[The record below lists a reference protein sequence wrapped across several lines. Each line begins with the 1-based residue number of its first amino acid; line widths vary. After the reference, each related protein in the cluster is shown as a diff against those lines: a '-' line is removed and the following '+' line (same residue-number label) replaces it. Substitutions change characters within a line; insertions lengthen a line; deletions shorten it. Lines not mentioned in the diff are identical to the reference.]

1 MGTTIRREPVNF
13 AIPAAPDYKF
23 LNITNFRGLDVS
35 SNPFELANNTA
46 SDCLN
51 VYVDE
56 TNTLTTRPRL
66 ERKITQPMNGT
77 HIATYNLH
85 NGYLLHYLQDGEG
98 VMRKLIAGVSTEITG
113 TIPTV
118 KCKYFE
124 QGDKIYLL
132 DRSRYMVIDEYNALS
147 DVEGYVPTTAVVD
160 LNGVRHNV
168 EPLNLLTDK
177 YVEKYHWNNLR
188 TQDFPDN
195 VVITNESFKL
205 KNRINQTILRY
216 YSDNSVVT
224 DNGGIFNYIPDCLA
238 DTLDFQEIVS
248 VATLGTYQ
256 FGTYSYYMSKSIEDK
271 TLGIVDGVNGKI
283 HYYTYN
289 NSFWEHTEFDSPVG
303 VTTNLETIEN
313 GFGFNNEKS
322 LIWIKNN
329 GKFVFYKFNTNNNQY
344 ETYLSQTTA
353 LEDFIAVEGNL
364 KGEIV
369 AVTKNTNSSVASFV
383 YYEDVLQST
392 THNKLISNIKTTP
405 ILSTYGYGI
414 STNGD
419 VCWGCDYY
427 GNITIFTKMTK
438 VENNVAYEKF
448 DDENPRKISAPQG
461 VNVTGLS
468 FDDVTKTSWF
478 TDSITQQLYY
488 CFDYNT
494 DTYHNTRFRTAFVV
508 IPEKLLLN
516 ASGVYVWDISAGAA
530 ISVET
535 TLSDTDDWQSKR
547 EQFFQSYLNTRF
559 DNNYW
564 FASKNRYYR
573 SANNDPTYFPITE
586 YNDLGDSNE
595 EITGFNLANDT
606 TLIAYKKN
614 RVYLIQPFTSSLD
627 TTEYAI
633 TESKNTVGNTAFGSP
648 IVTTLTEIPLQINN
662 DGIYGL
668 SQLSNVSATE
678 RIADLMS
685 EPINERWLNIDDTL
699 ITNAQTL
706 NRLYWTYIILSDND
720 NKQTMIYLLDNRSNS
735 WYYWELPIVVSD
747 SFVKDNRAEFV
758 DVAGN
763 IYYLTTT
770 DIIDI
775 NYDEEKVT
783 KYYDDGKQLIPW
795 FWQSQVLPMG
805 TMNYSKR
812 LVNTTF
818 ILTDTDDSDGYGL
831 QYNFKVFRK
840 LASSTP
846 EKEISDKL
854 TLVRSTTKKT
864 NISKF
869 GFLQMRISNLTEE
882 SRDYEAY
889 ENNKLRLVGL
899 GLKYVLLEGLIR

>member
-1 MGTTIRREPVNF
+1 MGTTIRRQPVNF
-13 AIPAAPDYKF
+13 DIPASPNYKF

-35 SNPFELANNTA
+35 SNPFELASNTA

-66 ERKITQPMNGT
+66 EKKVTTPGSGE

-85 NGYLLHYLQDGEG
+85 NGYLLHYLQDGKG
-98 VMRKLIAGVSTEITG
+98 VMHKLINGTKTEVKGI
-113 TIPTV
+113 IPTT

-132 DRSRYMVIDEYNALS
+132 DKSRYMVIDDNNTLS
-147 DVEGYVPTTAVVD
+147 NVVGYVPTTAVVD
-160 LNGVRHNV
+160 LNGVRHDV
-168 EPLNLLTDK
+168 EPINLLTDK
-177 YVEKYHWNNLR
+177 YVEKYHWDGISKYDYTTPN
-188 TQDFPDN
+188 T
-195 VVITNESFKL
+195 VSVTNKYYNEKSFETFIPIMTYDDYSAFGYYFGETAL
-205 KNRINQTILRY
+205 KY
-216 YSDNSVVT
+216 VEFDPKKEFVVT
-224 DNGGIFNYIPDCLA
+224 DLGVTLTSSELNNTTMMSAAKGFWRYSGTTLRRYIYNGDGFTTKDYTASATIQKCITSPNGTAAIITLSNGRDVFVNFNMTGTDIEYSLSSRSQGVLSNNYYYIAGHDVDNNKTTIYRSSLTGDIEFVAFDEIDYRGGVNLQVTPDDAL
-238 DTLDFQEIVS
+238 LIVQTTQS
-248 VATLGTYQ
+248 KITDPFVIT
-256 FGTYSYYMSKSIEDK
+256 TYS
-271 TLGIVDGVNGKI
+271 
-283 HYYTYN
+283 
-289 NSFWEHTEFDSPVG
+289 
-303 VTTNLETIEN
+303 
-313 GFGFNNEKS
+313 
-322 LIWIKNN
+322 
-329 GKFVFYKFNTNNNQY
+329 NQFSA
-344 ETYLSQTTA
+344 TRQTTTVTLPA
-353 LEDFIAVEGNL
+353 NIQTTSEGLLYGVSHENFEPS
-364 KGEIV
+364 KMFVVPDYTRPNEYYFVDYGDTTFGPDEY
-369 AVTKNTNSSVASFV
+369 NSSV
-383 YYEDVLQST
+383 YYML
-392 THNKLISNIKTTP
+392 HYNIFKNKYIVISNRYSSDIKSKYF
-405 ILSTYGYGI
+405 IY
-414 STNGD
+414 
-419 VCWGCDYY
+419 
-427 GNITIFTKMTK
+427 
-438 VENNVAYEKF
+438 
-448 DDENPRKISAPQG
+448 
-461 VNVTGLS
+461 
-468 FDDVTKTSWF
+468 
-478 TDSITQQLYY
+478 
-488 CFDYNT
+488 
-494 DTYHNTRFRTAFVV
+494 
-508 IPEKLLLN
+508 N
-516 ASGVYVWDISAGAA
+516 ASEEPLIEVTNKKTEDSADY
-530 ISVET
+530 E
-535 TLSDTDDWQSKR
+535 DWQSKR

-662 DGIYGL
+662 DGVYGL

-706 NRLYWTYIILSDND
+706 NRLYWTYIILPDNN

-783 KYYDDGKQLIPW
+783 KYYDEGNKLIPW

-882 SRDYEAY
+882 SRDYEAF